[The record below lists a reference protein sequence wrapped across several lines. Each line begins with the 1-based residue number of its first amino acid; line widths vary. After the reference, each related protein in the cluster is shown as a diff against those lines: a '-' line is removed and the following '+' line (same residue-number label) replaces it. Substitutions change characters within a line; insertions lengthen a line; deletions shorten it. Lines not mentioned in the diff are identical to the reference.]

1 MSQLPVGNPEVQAAY
16 TDAEK
21 RDLEWRHRRFLEDQ
35 QIYRDAARDEG
46 IAIGIAEGI
55 AIGKAE
61 ADAEIVRNM
70 KNEGF
75 DNAMIAE
82 LTGLSLAEIERLN

>member
-1 MSQLPVGNPEVQAAY
+1 MTQLLAGNPEVQAAY
-16 TDAEK
+16 TDAGM
-21 RDLEWRHRRFLEDQ
+21 RDLEWRRRRFLEDQ
-35 QIYRDAARDEG
+35 RVYVDAARDEG

-61 ADAEIVRNM
+61 ADAEIVRKM

>member
-1 MSQLPVGNPEVQAAY
+1 MTQLLAGNPEVQAAY

-21 RDLEWRHRRFLEDQ
+21 RDLEWRRRRFLEDQ

-46 IAIGIAEGI
+46 IAIG
-55 AIGKAE
+55 KAK

>member
-1 MSQLPVGNPEVQAAY
+1 MTQLLAGNPEVQAAY

-46 IAIGIAEGI
+46 IAIGRAEGR
-55 AIGKAE
+55 AE

-70 KNEGF
+70 KNAGF